1 MIEVQSLTKHY
12 GPVTAIR
19 DVTFDV
25 APGQIV
31 GFLGPNG
38 AGKTTTMRILA
49 CFMPA
54 SGGSAR
60 VAGHDVFTESME
72 VRRRIGYVPENV
84 PLYQDMRVGPYLD
97 FVAEVKGVARAERRG
112 RVADVMDRCRIADVE
127 NRLIGKLSKGY
138 RQRVGLAQAIVNDPD
153 VLILDE
159 PTIGLDPRQITEI
172 RSLIKSLAGD
182 HTVILSTH
190 ILPEVSMVCSGVII
204 INKGAIVAQGP
215 IDTLVEQFF
224 PTSRVQLEIAAPPR
238 GVRDWLSVIP
248 GVTFVSDDAPNG
260 ATATYIVESERD
272 RDVRSEIFRL
282 AAQQK
287 WDLLE
292 LRRVGM
298 TLEEVFIRIVAGEE
312 PLVADEG
319 GHGGAP
325 GPEAAVPA
333 AEASTTDQGSD
344 VDDEAER

>member
-1 MIEVQSLTKHY
+1 MIEVQGLTKHY
-12 GPVTAIR
+12 GAFTAIR
-19 DVTFDV
+19 DVTFNV

-38 AGKTTTMRILA
+38 AGKSTTMRILA

-54 SGGSAR
+54 SGGTAR
-60 VAGHDVFTESME
+60 VAGYDVFSQSME
-72 VRRRIGYVPENV
+72 VRRRIGYLPESV
-84 PLYQDMRVGPYLD
+84 PLYTDMRVAPYLD
-97 FVAEVKGVARAERRG
+97 FVAEIKGVPRAARKA
-112 RVADVMDRCRIADVE
+112 RVADVMDKCLITDVQ

-138 RQRVGLAQAIVNDPD
+138 RQRVGLAQAIVNDPH

-172 RSLIKSLAGD
+172 RALIKSLAGE

-204 INKGAIVAQGP
+204 VNNGSVVAQGP

-224 PTSRVQLEIAAPPR
+224 PNSRVQVEIDAPAAAA
-238 GVRDWLSVIP
+238 RDALRTIP
-248 GVTFVSDDAPNG
+248 GVLDVRDVLSGDG
-260 ATATYIVESERD
+260 TAAFAVEAARD
-272 RDVRSEIFRL
+272 RDVRGEIFQL
-282 AAQQK
+282 ATERR
-287 WDLLE
+287 WRLLE

-312 PLVADEG
+312 AEPEG
-319 GHGGAP
+319 EPERGAR
-325 GPEAAVPA
+325 PEAPVPA
-333 AEASTTDQGSD
+333 VEA
-344 VDDEAER
+344 AP

>member
-19 DVTFDV
+19 DVSFNV

-38 AGKTTTMRILA
+38 AGKSTTMRILS

-54 SGGSAR
+54 SSGTAR
-60 VAGHDVFTESME
+60 VAGYDVFQESME
-72 VRRRIGYVPENV
+72 VRRRIGYLPENV
-84 PLYQDMRVGPYLD
+84 PLYPELRVGAYLD
-97 FVAEVKGVARAERRG
+97 FVAEVKGVPRADRRR
-112 RVADVMDRCRIADVE
+112 RVSEVLERCRIADVE

-138 RQRVGLAQAIVNDPD
+138 RQRVGLAQAIVNDPH

-172 RSLIKSLAGD
+172 RSLIKSLAGE

-190 ILPEVSMVCSGVII
+190 ILPEVSMLCSSVII
-204 INKGAIVAQGP
+204 INRGVIVAQGQ

-224 PTSRVQLEIAAPPR
+224 PTARVQVEIAGPPAAVVAAMR
-238 GVRDWLSVIP
+238 RIP
-248 GVTFVSDDAPNG
+248 GVRQVAEQAVQDGRGTFM
-260 ATATYIVESERD
+260 VESDRD
-272 RDVRSEIFRL
+272 RDVRAEIFQL

-287 WDLLE
+287 WELRE

-312 PLVADEG
+312 APDADPAPEGVA
-319 GHGGAP
+319 
-325 GPEAAVPA
+325 
-333 AEASTTDQGSD
+333 
-344 VDDEAER
+344 